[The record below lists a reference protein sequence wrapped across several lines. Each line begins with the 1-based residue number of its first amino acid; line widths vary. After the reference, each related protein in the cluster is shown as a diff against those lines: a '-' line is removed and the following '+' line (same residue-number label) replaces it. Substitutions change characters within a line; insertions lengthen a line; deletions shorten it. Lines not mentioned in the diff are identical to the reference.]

1 MKPAGPI
8 SGLLRPLNE
17 PLILSL
23 GGLFS
28 PTTPFAE
35 PPLPLPVRSNVA
47 FPPAPADMSARHP
60 DISTPR
66 QEPEPT
72 PFLPPVD
79 DGRMGRFLFHEPEG
93 KIQYGWALGPSN
105 PPAPVQDE
113 TWGGYEGDSVRLP
126 PIRKKRAKQVE
137 ADPLRSL
144 RVAALAHGRA
154 AEKAHKEL
162 MDPKLSRRH
171 VEMAIEKREKLWQ
184 KSLEEQIRHTHG
196 AIRKGRAQGVAPFS
210 QPRPPRSRPHRSGPR
225 AQRALRNTASPPSAM
240 PPVPIWMGRATT
252 PPRDGLAAYRS

>member
-1 MKPAGPI
+1 MNTAQAKVLQYDADGDGKLDENEIAALMAGGDFDADGDGQLDASEVAALLSAVQSIAPPGQPAAAPAPPAPPAPPTEMRSDLVKETILPMKPAGPI

-72 PFLPPVD
+72 P
-79 DGRMGRFLFHEPEG
+79 
-93 KIQYGWALGPSN
+93 S
-105 PPAPVQDE
+105 
-113 TWGGYEGDSVRLP
+113 
-126 PIRKKRAKQVE
+126 
-137 ADPLRSL
+137 
-144 RVAALAHGRA
+144 
-154 AEKAHKEL
+154 
-162 MDPKLSRRH
+162 
-171 VEMAIEKREKLWQ
+171 
-184 KSLEEQIRHTHG
+184 
-196 AIRKGRAQGVAPFS
+196 
-210 QPRPPRSRPHRSGPR
+210 
-225 AQRALRNTASPPSAM
+225 
-240 PPVPIWMGRATT
+240 
-252 PPRDGLAAYRS
+252 